1 MTSNAFRNFKYEV
14 ISLLGI
20 LFLLGATGFTNS
32 SEDTL
37 TVSVPFEWLGLEQA
51 QKMAAESGKTVFV
64 FVEAEWC
71 VYCRQMKRE
80 VFPDETVTRLIEE
93 YYHPVSI
100 DLDSR
105 EKILFNG
112 EEMTERQFARKM
124 NVTTTPTL
132 IFVSP
137 DGEELGRQLGY
148 NPTDRFRT
156 VLEFVQSDQF
166 GSLSF
171 EEYMKR
177 NQANDG

>member
-1 MTSNAFRNFKYEV
+1 MSNTFRNIK
-14 ISLLGI
+14 ISCLLGI
-20 LFLLGATGFTNS
+20 FLLFGITGFTNS
-32 SEDTL
+32 FENTL
-37 TVSVPFEWLGLEQA
+37 AVDASIEWLDLEQA
-51 QKMAAESGKTVFV
+51 QKMADESGKTVFI

-71 VYCRQMKRE
+71 VYCRQMKKE
-80 VFPDETVTRLIEE
+80 VFPDETVLRLIEE

-105 EKILFNG
+105 EKIRFNG

-124 NVTTTPTL
+124 NVTTTPTM

-166 GSLSF
+166 GSISF
-171 EEYMKR
+171 EEYMKK
-177 NQANDG
+177 NQENDS